1 MVGRWTEAKSVGAE
15 PGSRRESREG
25 KREAQNRWFLV
36 DTNHSLAICPFFI
49 FRRGY
54 PFFGYP
60 CWCCRATFMS
70 DECQTNVRQARIDCK
85 MTSLESHQTLVFMG
99 FCRFA
104 YAKGVQ
110 NDVRRMSDECQ
121 EGEIYRGQAQDEG
134 KYICCTVLCCEML
147 YTIVT

>member
-1 MVGRWTEAKSVGAE
+1 
-15 PGSRRESREG
+15 
-25 KREAQNRWFLV
+25 
-36 DTNHSLAICPFFI
+36 
-49 FRRGY
+49 
-54 PFFGYP
+54 
-60 CWCCRATFMS
+60 MS

-99 FCRFA
+99 FSRFA

-121 EGEIYRGQAQDEG
+121 EGEIYRGQAHDGG
-134 KYICCTVLCCEML
+134 KYICCTVLCCEGL